1 MYFTSFMSKPSLA
14 RWPISERAIWP
25 EMLSSAMLE
34 ILFHSSAAFIGP
46 SLTQVMVDGMRIAS
60 TTSRIMPG
68 DTENRGVLREAAPA
82 LRLLADGA
90 TAAAAA
96 IDDLLLVLT
105 TGSLSLRAA
114 G

>member
-1 MYFTSFMSKPSLA
+1 MYFTSFMSKPSFA
-14 RWPISERAIWP
+14 RWPINERATWP

-46 SLTQVMVDGMRIAS
+46 SFTQVMVEGMRMAS

-68 DTENRGVLREAAPA
+68 DIEKRGVLTEDAPA
-82 LRLLADGA
+82 LRFDADGA

-96 IDDLLLVLT
+96 IDDLLL
-105 TGSLSLRAA
+105 
-114 G
+114 